1 MKHQGFSLA
10 LALLSIL
17 CALAVFISSTLT
29 PFLSPLIIGI
39 LLGAAL
45 SPLYP
50 RLNAR
55 YKLQSGISFGG
66 KKLLRLGIILYG
78 FYITLGELQALGLH
92 GLMVACIIV
101 VVVFSAAL
109 LLGKILKLDS
119 EVAMLVGIGS
129 AVCGAAAILALES
142 TLKSSPSKSSLALG
156 FIVLFGLL
164 GMVGLPL
171 VYYSGVLPLSDYQ
184 WGVYMG
190 ASLHEVANVV
200 GAAAVSPETQSVALI
215 VKMTRVVLLVPL
227 LLVLSL
233 VLYREARLESGVLES
248 SADSPTDSLMAA
260 PTATESALDST
271 LDSRALESVADS
283 HSAPLQPPA
292 NSPSLAT
299 APLAQATHNPT
310 PSETPTTA
318 RNHAHHTT
326 PTLTQKLKQNLTPTP
341 AQNPKKQRNTL
352 YIPYFALGFLAVIVL
367 HSLIPLPPAVVE
379 GAQLLSRILLTCA
392 MVALGLQIDWRQ
404 FASFGAKT
412 FALAALLFALLL
424 TLAYALVYVLI

>member
-1 MKHQGFSLA
+1 MILGLF
-10 LALLSIL
+10 LLSAL
-17 CALAVFISSTLT
+17 CALAMLLSSTLT

-78 FYITLGELQALGLH
+78 SYITLGELHTLGLS

-109 LLGKILKLDS
+109 MLGRILKLDS

-184 WGVYMG
+184 WGVFMG

-233 VLYREARLESGVLES
+233 VLYREARLESSLES
-248 SADSPTDSLMAA
+248 GADSIAPS
-260 PTATESALDST
+260 PTATESRLDSE
-271 LDSRALESVADS
+271 LDSRALESSADS
-283 HSAPLQPPA
+283 TNALESSLDSNALQSPA
-292 NSPSLAT
+292 DSPSLAA
-299 APLAQATHNPT
+299 APLSQSTLNLAQRA
-310 PSETPTTA
+310 TPTSK
-318 RNHAHHTT
+318 RNLKSNPAHNQNRHTT
-326 PTLTQKLKQNLTPTP
+326 PTQT
-341 AQNPKKQRNTL
+341 QNPKKKRDTL

-367 HSLIPLPPAVVE
+367 HSLIPFPPAVVE

-424 TLAYALVYVLI
+424 SLAYTLVYALI